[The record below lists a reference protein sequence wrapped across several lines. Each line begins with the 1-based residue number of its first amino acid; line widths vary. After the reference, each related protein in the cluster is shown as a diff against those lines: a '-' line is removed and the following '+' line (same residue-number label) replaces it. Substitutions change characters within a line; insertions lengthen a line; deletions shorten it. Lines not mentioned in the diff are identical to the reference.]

1 MAPGRTLATMFF
13 TKSDIPDDDDIDDLP
28 SVINSEALMT
38 TPDDT
43 ADDRGT
49 VAYRLTDTSLLNEF
63 AEVDDV
69 GSAAEERSSWS
80 ELVQRDSDGGHS
92 DREPARQWPG
102 VLDDGALVI
111 TSTDS
116 YAEMH
121 THTRTHTVTH
131 GQTDTEIH
139 RHTDTCL
146 LEREDT
152 NILKIEITAMR

>member
-1 MAPGRTLATMFF
+1 MFF

-28 SVINSEALMT
+28 SDISSEALMT

-49 VAYRLTDTSLLNEF
+49 VAYRPTDTSLLNEL

-69 GSAAEERSSWS
+69 GSAAAEERSSWS

-102 VLDDGALVI
+102 LLDDGGLVI
-111 TSTDS
+111 TSADS
-116 YAEMH
+116 Y
-121 THTRTHTVTH
+121 TDI
-131 GQTDTEIH
+131 QTYSY
-139 RHTDTCL
+139 TDIQTQ
-146 LEREDT
+146 
-152 NILKIEITAMR
+152 